1 MTTCAGARVRGEI
14 DRVGI
19 GGTVR
24 AADATDATDAA
35 ELAGA
40 GSTAGAVGAA
50 GPIGVDV
57 VGLPTVVHD
66 PDGVDPALRGVA
78 VGEDR
83 SARATAADPAVIAIA
98 LALIGLVVMIITG
111 VAVSSSGDD
120 HLAFLGLGVETTTAQ
135 VFLTGAIFAWLFVIA
150 LWLLRSGL
158 QRSNAR
164 CAQLAVRRARR
175 EEARRS
181 SGLGD
186 WLGFGPADSQH
197 AEPVACAS
205 VEDTL
210 PDVYAQTWPDAEPP
224 GQWFGLGIG
233 GAGGISGIGGAG
245 GTGPGA
251 DDGGPPHR
259 GDGGPDLTHRSVAA
273 ARDQA
278 GADAPRYASGPGAG
292 RPDLHGR
299 AGRPGVPGRT
309 GFLGIGVDRRGQGR
323 QIGR

>member
-1 MTTCAGARVRGEI
+1 M
-14 DRVGI
+14 
-19 GGTVR
+19 
-24 AADATDATDAA
+24 
-35 ELAGA
+35 
-40 GSTAGAVGAA
+40 
-50 GPIGVDV
+50 
-57 VGLPTVVHD
+57 
-66 PDGVDPALRGVA
+66 
-78 VGEDR
+78 
-83 SARATAADPAVIAIA
+83 IAIA
-98 LALIGLVVMIITG
+98 LALIGLVVMITTG

-120 HLAFLGLGVETTTAQ
+120 HLAFLGIGVETTTAQ

-158 QRSNAR
+158 QRSNTR

-181 SGLGD
+181 SAGLGS
-186 WLGFGPADSQH
+186 WLGFGPADAQH
-197 AEPVACAS
+197 AEPVALAS

-210 PDVYAQTWPDAEPP
+210 PDVYAQTWPDAEPT

-233 GAGGISGIGGAG
+233 GTGGIGGAG
-245 GTGPGA
+245 GAGGVGGA
-251 DDGGPPHR
+251 GSGGDDGGPPHR
-259 GDGGPDLTHRSVAA
+259 GDGGPDLTHRRVAA

-278 GADAPRYASGPGAG
+278 GASTPRYASGPGAG

-299 AGRPGVPGRT
+299 AGLRGFSGGSGGT